1 MGREQQHNQVRWD
14 EFHPR
19 RPRGSQSGRV
29 KRRDKSFQAWA
40 ELFRLWL
47 KTFFAPFLPARLTAP
62 WVSEDGRILEF
73 ITSKQDALHLTRG
86 HCAPF
91 YQNTLRHEQ
100 LKKVRWVR
108 ACIVRCFL
116 CVKFSTVRLE
126 VLPNLRN
133 AGVFQMSTMDNLG
146 LDFNS

>member
-47 KTFFAPFLPARLTAP
+47 KTFVAPFLPTDRP
-62 WVSEDGRILEF
+62 WVSEDGRILQFYHFLAECIAF
-73 ITSKQDALHLTRG
+73 NQRSLRSLLPECIALRTTQESSVGESVHRSLFSL
-86 HCAPF
+86 CQIF
-91 YQNTLRHEQ
+91 Y
-100 LKKVRWVR
+100 
-108 ACIVRCFL
+108 
-116 CVKFSTVRLE
+116 STVR
-126 VLPNLRN
+126 
-133 AGVFQMSTMDNLG
+133 G
-146 LDFNS
+146 LAKFKTRRSLSDEYDG